1 MHRDATPRWGGLAFF
16 LGLLPTLLLTDLC
29 ITDTALLIAGAALV
43 TVGMIDDYRH
53 ISWKL
58 KFTALALVSSLMI
71 FGGGTVIRSIGTYDL
86 LGRIELGSASIPFT
100 YFAIIGLTNAINLI
114 DGLNG
119 LAAGISL
126 LGFLF
131 MGIAAVATGQG
142 DVAVVCFSFVG
153 ILAAFLRYN
162 FPRAR
167 IFMGDSGSLL
177 LGFSLAVMAIRLTQS
192 GTSGVAPMFPVL
204 VLLVP
209 IFDTLRVMIVRMV
222 NGRNPFHADR
232 SHLHHLIVRRN
243 IPHARAVV
251 LLWTATF
258 VLGGMALTMLN
269 HTSISFLPFALLSS
283 LLLGIFADTLVF
295 RKRESRNSLQ
305 RRLLPETTLE
315 DQPSLIPVFQR
326 EPEIVLRAC
335 SEESAKNN

>member
-1 MHRDATPRWGGLAFF
+1 MHCSATPRWGGLSFF
-16 LGLLPTLLLTDLC
+16 PGLLPALLLTDLC
-29 ITDTALLIAGAALV
+29 RTDIALLISGAALV
-43 TVGMIDDYRH
+43 VFGMVDDYRNVN
-53 ISWKL
+53 WKF
-58 KFTALALVSSLMI
+58 KFAALAAVSSLMI

-86 LGRIELGSASIPFT
+86 LGRIELGSASVPFT
-100 YFAIIGLTNAINLI
+100 YFSIIGLTNAINLI

-142 DVAVVCFSFVG
+142 EVALICFAFVG
-153 ILAAFLRYN
+153 VLAAFLRYN

-167 IFMGDSGSLL
+167 IFMGDSGSLF
-177 LGFSLAVMAIRLTQS
+177 LGFSLAIMAIRLTQ
-192 GTSGVAPMFPVL
+192 GTTSGVAPLFPVL

-209 IFDTLRVMIVRMV
+209 IFDTLRVMVVRTL
-222 NGRNPFHADR
+222 NGKNPFHADR

-243 IPHARAVV
+243 IPHTRAVV

-258 VLGGMALTMLN
+258 VLGGMSLTMLN
-269 HTSISFLPFALLSS
+269 HTSIAFLPFALLSS

-295 RKRESRNSLQ
+295 RKREPRKSSQHRI
-305 RRLLPETTLE
+305 PEITLE
-315 DQPSLIPVFQR
+315 DSPSLIPVFQR
-326 EPEIVLRAC
+326 EPEVVLSAY